1 MRDSL
6 EIYGPKILATSWKLQ
21 AKETFTASV
30 GYLSKAS
37 YNGESRCHLVL
48 PTAYNTPGK

>member
-1 MRDSL
+1 MSDSF
-6 EIYGPKILATSWKLQ
+6 EISGPKILATSWKLH
-21 AKETFTASV
+21 AKETLTDSV

-48 PTAYNTPGK
+48 PIAYNTPGK